1 MAFGLYTI
9 FESIVLLLNAVCIL
23 NEQRFLAKRGWTP
36 ASYEFVGDATF
47 KSRLLTFITSVRT
60 VMRSLFIIFFITN
73 VLIVP
78 LIGLNSAL
86 IIFKLVLG

>member
-1 MAFGLYTI
+1 MAFGLYTL
-9 FESIVLLLNAVCIL
+9 FEAIVLMLNAVCIL

-60 VMRSLFIIFFITN
+60 VMRI
-73 VLIVP
+73 P